1 MFETPTEYATVL
13 MSGRCLKKQ
22 MHIPRSKTYGLDVG
36 RRQVM
41 ETMRGKWEDGKAAT
55 QGAFQKQ
62 MRTKKARDQA
72 FFL

>member
-1 MFETPTEYATVL
+1 MQ
-13 MSGRCLKKQ
+13 K
-22 MHIPRSKTYGLDVG
+22 HIPRSKTYELDVG
-36 RRQVM
+36 RRQVVEM
-41 ETMRGKWEDGKAAT
+41 MRGKGEDGKAAM

>member
-1 MFETPTEYATVL
+1 
-13 MSGRCLKKQ
+13 MSERKQ
-22 MHIPRSKTYGLDVG
+22 I
-36 RRQVM
+36 M
-41 ETMRGKWEDGKAAT
+41 ETMRGKGEDGKAAT